1 MSRDVGYERDYF
13 NISPFIPTSQLSEE
27 MAESSVLED
36 GEEHPSTS
44 MLRSYLRIRCFAFNW
59 GFQFQ
64 FQLTSLRTEQ
74 PNPNYVEAVQFLK
87 RIGESMGLTT
97 KVSFRTTLTLTWI
110 VTTAVPHD
118 GSPGKAHHDHP
129 DDHHQVTECVPGKPA
144 LVVTWLGLK
153 PDLPAIGLNS
163 HMDVVSGSQGQSM
176 T

>member
-1 MSRDVGYERDYF
+1 MSRDVGYERGYF
-13 NISPFIPTSQLSEE
+13 NISAFIPTSQLSEE
-27 MAESSVLED
+27 MAESSALED

-110 VTTAVPHD
+110 VTTVVPHD
-118 GSPGKAHHDHP
+118 GS
-129 DDHHQVTECVPGKPA
+129 
-144 LVVTWLGLK
+144 
-153 PDLPAIGLNS
+153 S
-163 HMDVVSGSQGQSM
+163 S
-176 T
+176 

>member
-1 MSRDVGYERDYF
+1 MSRDVGYGEGYF
-13 NISPFIPTSQLSEE
+13 NISPFIPTSQLSEA
-27 MAESSVLED
+27 MAESSALEY

-110 VTTAVPHD
+110 VTTVVPHD
-118 GSPGKAHHDHP
+118 GSLGKAPHDHP

-153 PDLPAIGLNS
+153 PELAAIGLNS

>member
-1 MSRDVGYERDYF
+1 MSRDVGYERGYF
-13 NISPFIPTSQLSEE
+13 NISAFIPTSQLSEE
-27 MAESSVLED
+27 MAESSALED

-110 VTTAVPHD
+110 VTTDLMMA
-118 GSPGKAHHDHP
+118 HP

-153 PDLPAIGLNS
+153 PELPAIGLNS